1 MRIRRSLGLAIATAT
16 LTGLSLAGAAAA
28 AAAAAAQIS
37 TPQDSVTPEQC
48 QQGGGTVSSRPYAG
62 QYCSGG
68 SFSNSPIE

>member
-1 MRIRRSLGLAIATAT
+1 MRIRRSIGLAIATAT

-28 AAAAAAQIS
+28 AAAQVS
-37 TPQDSVTPEQC
+37 TPQDSVTPERC

-68 SFSNSPIE
+68 TFSNSPIG

>member
-16 LTGLSLAGAAAA
+16 LTGLSLAG

>member
-1 MRIRRSLGLAIATAT
+1 MRIRRSIGLAIATAT

-28 AAAAAAQIS
+28 AAAQVS
-37 TPQDSVTPEQC
+37 TPQDSVTPDQC

-68 SFSNSPIE
+68 TFSNSPIE